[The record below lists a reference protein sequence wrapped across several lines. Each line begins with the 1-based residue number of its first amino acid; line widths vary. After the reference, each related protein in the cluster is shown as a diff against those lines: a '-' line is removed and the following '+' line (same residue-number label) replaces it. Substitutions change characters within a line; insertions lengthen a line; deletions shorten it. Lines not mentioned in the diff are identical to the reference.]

1 MHPLF
6 ILSVADFILAILW
19 LVGGV
24 VWLSPDANGWA
35 TPESETHTG
44 MCYVLA
50 IATTVRKTLL
60 VSLIIRLHLSSD
72 GRDCHV
78 STDGSVCTECV
89 ATATRVLPKQREAPP
104 GTGWIII
111 RGSAPR

>member
-19 LVGGV
+19 LIGGV

-60 VSLIIRLHLSSD
+60 VSLIRSICHQMAEIVTFLLTAVYAQSALLRL
-72 GRDCHV
+72 
-78 STDGSVCTECV
+78 
-89 ATATRVLPKQREAPP
+89 REYYLNK
-104 GTGWIII
+104 GKLLLEQVGL
-111 RGSAPR
+111 